1 MHRRFRTWSL
11 NQRPVFFPGRV
22 CVPIDPTK
30 VDQFDPMTVPTI
42 SQLTDEIDQFA
53 KEAGSKVVSKDYK
66 KTSLREPMKIFE
78 EFLSKLSE
86 TWKGK
91 LIEKSDATLAF

>member
-1 MHRRFRTWSL
+1 M
-11 NQRPVFFPGRV
+11 
-22 CVPIDPTK
+22 
-30 VDQFDPMTVPTI
+30 FDPLAVPTI
-42 SQLTDEIDQFA
+42 SQLASEIDKFA
-53 KEAGSKVVSKDYK
+53 QEEREKTVSKDYK

-91 LIEKSDATLAF
+91 LIEASDAEMNF